1 MSALPGPRACLS
13 CSQNSS
19 SLHIVNVTDDT
30 GNVVYKWLKGGV
42 IVGTGLTFDYINNVD
57 CAGSTLVAQVGDDNG
72 YVTIATMTIGSDYK
86 IALVIADTYVNRIPD
101 YNDDSTLNLD
111 GQGVGAFYYGFRQN
125 DLTSVVIGNA
135 VTSIGNN
142 AFSGNQSLVDITIG
156 PSVGYIMNFALGGDC
171 PGITSITIPDA
182 TTRVDAFAFNQQ
194 NAQSHNINTFHIG
207 AGVSN
212 VDFLKW
218 WDNHVTTLT
227 INSSNP
233 YLILDQ
239 GVVYVKVDAF
249 NVSADFFLYD
259 KISVDIPATVTFNGV
274 AIPVTSINWDGLTNV
289 TSLTIHSANTTFASQ
304 DGIIY
309 QKVDATNA
317 TISRVFGTVTNV
329 NIPATIVIG
338 DGAGIPVTSINW
350 DAFTNLTSLTIDSA
364 NTTFALQDGII
375 YQKVD
380 ATNATISK
388 VFGTVTNVNIPA
400 TIVIGGEASIPVT
413 SIPDIIFSF
422 RPSLTAVTIGSNVT
436 SIGNFAFYT
445 CGALTAVTIGT
456 NVTSICNSAFEYCAN
471 LTSLNI
477 PEGVVSIVSRA
488 ICGTGLTDI
497 TLPSTVTYIPV
508 IQNCQNLTSITIGSG
523 CTELPMNY
531 FTGNPIL
538 NRLVVPASVT
548 AVISNGQSIPNVIF
562 LGDNI
567 MTNGIDFF
575 NNGQFTYSTTAV
587 AYYVATKTGWS
598 SFTSTN
604 PPAGFSD
611 IQLFVPEEGSG
622 PSETT
627 YEAGMNLSSGSLS
640 VPNNGELGIV
650 SGGTVSVVSG
660 MVTILSTTGT
670 FNVNLANG
678 SANITT
684 FNGSSRASL
693 AVSAGKTLVV
703 NTGTFVGT
711 LSGAGTLEKTGSDTL
726 TLSGNNSGFSGP
738 IKIIEGTVEVTS
750 ATALGTGIVGLGS
763 IYNDNTKLAINTTTP
778 TTIINPIQAK
788 NSGSNVIQ
796 NIGTGTVSLAGGLEK
811 DGTPLTLLGKLYVNS
826 DITGPSANSD
836 LVLGDGSTSSAD
848 VTLYKDNTYDYNGP
862 TTVNSGSKLTLQDG
876 VSLTNSQVT
885 INVGA
890 TLVLEYATLGFILKS
905 LTMVSGSY
913 LVVSGSLSADTY
925 TMITCST
932 SSSLSEN
939 VNVSYTGSLDATV
952 SLASNGNDIQIVIAD
967 NTPIPTSNVCFPAK
981 TPVLTNCGYVNIED
995 INLAV
1000 HTIRNKKIVAI
1011 TKTVAHDKNLVRI
1024 AKHALGHLYPEKTTF
1039 ISQNHKVFFQGQMV
1053 KAKHL
1058 VDEARGVTLVP
1069 YNGEI
1074 LYNVLLEQYEKM
1086 QVNNLIVET
1095 LHPEHKVAKL
1105 YRFLKNVD
1113 AVHHGKLIAAFNKCD
1128 SEQRLHR

>member
-1 MSALPGPRACLS
+1 MSAPPGPPPSAIRACLS
-13 CSQNSS
+13 CSQYSS
-19 SLHIVNVTDDT
+19 SLHIVNVTDYT
-30 GNVVYKWLKGGV
+30 GTVVYKWLKDGA
-42 IVGTGLTFDYINNVD
+42 IVGADRDFNYITATLD

-101 YNDDSTLNLD
+101 YSDDSTLNLD

-135 VTSIGNN
+135 VTSIGDN
-142 AFSGNQSLVDITIG
+142 AFSGNLSLVDVTIG
-156 PSVGYIMNFALGGDC
+156 PSVGYIANMALGGNC

-182 TTRVDAFAFNQQ
+182 TTRVGAFAFNQQ
-194 NAQSHNINTFHIG
+194 DAQSHNINTFHIG

-249 NVSADFFLYD
+249 NASADFFLYD
-259 KISVDIPATVTFNGV
+259 KTSVDIPATVTFNGV
-274 AIPVTSINWDGLTNV
+274 AIPVPVTSINWDGLTNV
-289 TSLTIHSANTTFASQ
+289 TSLTINQ
-304 DGIIY
+304 
-309 QKVDATNA
+309 
-317 TISRVFGTVTNV
+317 
-329 NIPATIVIG
+329 
-338 DGAGIPVTSINW
+338 
-350 DAFTNLTSLTIDSA
+350 A

-380 ATNATISK
+380 ANNATVFKVFGTVPIVAIPATIAIGGGAGIPVTSINWDALTNVTSLTINQANTTFALQDGIIYQKVDANNATISK

-413 SIPDIIFSF
+413 SIPEIIFSF
-422 RPSLTAVTIGSNVT
+422 RTSLTAVTIGSNVT
-436 SIGNFAFYT
+436 SIGNFAFYN
-445 CGALTAVTIGT
+445 CGALTAVTIGAKVAT
-456 NVTSICNSAFEYCAN
+456 ISSSVFTNCPLASVTIPANVTSIGNNAFDIGP
-471 LTSLNI
+471 S
-477 PEGVVSIVSRA
+477 
-488 ICGTGLTDI
+488 LTD
-497 TLPSTVTYIPV
+497 V
-508 IQNCQNLTSITIGSG
+508 
-523 CTELPMNY
+523 Y
-531 FTGNPIL
+531 FLGN
-538 NRLVVPASVT
+538 NET
-548 AVISNGQSIPNVIF
+548 AVYSDGASYDLFSNNQFGQLNGERVAHYVDGK
-562 LGDNI
+562 LGYVPP
-567 MTNGIDFF
+567 
-575 NNGQFTYSTTAV
+575 YSSA
-587 AYYVATKTGWS
+587 A
-598 SFTSTN
+598 
-604 PPAGFSD
+604 PPAGFSN
-611 IQLFVPEEGSG
+611 IQLFVPEGGSG
-622 PSETT
+622 PTPPPETT
-627 YEAGMNLSSGSLS
+627 YFEDMSLSSGSLR
-640 VPNNGELGIV
+640 VPHGGALNTV
-650 SGGTVSVVSG
+650 SGGTVSVISG
-660 MVTILSTTGT
+660 TINIATTTGAFT
-670 FNVNLANG
+670 VNLANG

-684 FNGSSRASL
+684 FNGSSAASL
-693 AVSAGKTLVV
+693 ALGAGRTLAV
-703 NTGTFVGT
+703 NTGTF
-711 LSGAGTLEKTGSDTL
+711 AGTFTGEGTVSKTGSDTL

-738 IKIIEGTVEVTS
+738 IEISAGTVEVTS
-750 ATALGTGIVGLGS
+750 AIALGTGMVGLGNISS
-763 IYNDNTKLAINTTTP
+763 INDDTKLAINTTTA
-778 TTIINPIQAK
+778 TTISNTIQAK

-796 NIGTGTVSLAGGLEK
+796 NTGTSLVTLEGELIKNGAKLIMAGQIV
-811 DGTPLTLLGKLYVNS
+811 VNS
-826 DITGPSANSD
+826 NITGSSANSD
-836 LVLGDGSTSSAD
+836 LVLGDGSTISAD
-848 VTLYKDNTYDYNGP
+848 VTLYYGNTYNYNGP

-876 VSLTNSQVT
+876 VSLTNSDVT
-885 INVGA
+885 INEGA
-890 TLVLEYATLGFILKS
+890 TLVLEYATLGFTLKS

-913 LVVSGSLSADTY
+913 LVVSGSLSAGTY
-925 TMITCST
+925 TMITCSL
-932 SSSLSEN
+932 LS
-939 VNVSYTGSLDATV
+939 VIHQGNVSYTGSLDATV
-952 SLASNGNDIQIVIAD
+952 SVDSNGRNIQIVIAD

-1039 ISQNHKVFFQGQMV
+1039 ISQNHKVFCQGEMV

-1058 VDEARGVTLVP
+1058 VDNCNVTLVP
-1069 YNGEI
+1069 YNGQV
-1074 LYNVLLEQYEKM
+1074 LYNVLLAEHEKM